1 MRRRHGLTGEETR
14 MIRLA
19 AYAAFVAALMTSGAA
34 LVSAQVPGN
43 QPIVGISLTSS
54 TPVVAKVAGIDP
66 SGETVTLVSA
76 DGTTVTRKV
85 SSLVKNLGQLK
96 VGDTVIVSYKQRL
109 SFVVSE
115 PNAKT
120 PPSDKVVAAVAVSDP
135 QQTVGA
141 AAAQNVRNFYVVAAN
156 PAAKTI
162 SAVDSNG
169 GEVRTFSVSDEVAQ
183 AELPLM
189 KPGYKLTVIDAQA
202 MVAAI
207 EKQV

>member
-1 MRRRHGLTGEETR
+1 

-19 AYAAFVAALMTSGAA
+19 ANAAFIVALMASGAA

-43 QPIVGISLTSS
+43 KPIVGISLTSS
-54 TPVVAKVAGIDP
+54 MPVVAKVAGIDP
-66 SGETVTLVSA
+66 NGETVTLVSA
-76 DGTTVTRKV
+76 DGTALTRKV

-115 PNAKT
+115 PNAQT
-120 PPSDKVVAAVAVSDP
+120 PPSDKVVEAVAVQDP

>member
-1 MRRRHGLTGEETR
+1 

-19 AYAAFVAALMTSGAA
+19 ANAAFIVALMASGAA

-43 QPIVGISLTSS
+43 KPIVGISLTSS
-54 TPVVAKVAGIDP
+54 MPVVAKVAGIDP
-66 SGETVTLVSA
+66 NGETVTLVSA
-76 DGTTVTRKV
+76 DGTALTRKV

-115 PNAKT
+115 PNAQT
-120 PPSDKVVAAVAVSDP
+120 PPSDKVVEAVAVQDP

-141 AAAQNVRNFYVVAAN
+141 AAAQNVRNFYVVATN
-156 PAAKTI
+156 PAAKTVLV
-162 SAVDSNG
+162 VDANG
-169 GEVRTFSVSDEVAQ
+169 GDVRTFSVSDEVAQ
-183 AELPLM
+183 AELPLI
-189 KPGYKLTVIDAQA
+189 KPGYKLTVIDAQT

>member
-1 MRRRHGLTGEETR
+1 

-19 AYAAFVAALMTSGAA
+19 AYAALIAALMTSGASH
-34 LVSAQVPGN
+34 VSAQVPGN

-109 SFVVSE
+109 SFIVSE
-115 PNAKT
+115 PNAET
-120 PPSDKVVAAVAVSDP
+120 PTSDKVVAAVAVQDP

-141 AAAQNVRNFYVVAAN
+141 AAAQNVRNFYVVATN

-162 SAVDSNG
+162 SVVDSNG
-169 GEVRTFSVSDEVAQ
+169 GEVRTFSVSDAVAH

-189 KPGYKLTVIDAQA
+189 KPGYKLTVIDVQA

>member
-1 MRRRHGLTGEETR
+1 

-19 AYAAFVAALMTSGAA
+19 AYAAFVAALMTSGAP

-43 QPIVGISLTSS
+43 KPIVGVSLTSS

-66 SGETVTLVSA
+66 NGETVTLVSA

>member
-1 MRRRHGLTGEETR
+1 

-19 AYAAFVAALMTSGAA
+19 AYAAFIVALMTSGAA

-43 QPIVGISLTSS
+43 KPIVGISLTSS
-54 TPVVAKVAGIDP
+54 MPVVAKVAGIDP
-66 SGETVTLVSA
+66 NGETVTLVSA
-76 DGTTVTRKV
+76 DGTALTRKV

-115 PNAKT
+115 PNAQT
-120 PPSDKVVAAVAVSDP
+120 PPSDKVVEAVAVQDP

-141 AAAQNVRNFYVVAAN
+141 AAAQNVRNFYVVATN
-156 PAAKTI
+156 PAAKTVLV
-162 SAVDSNG
+162 VDANG
-169 GEVRTFSVSDEVAQ
+169 GDVRTFSVSDEVAQ
-183 AELPLM
+183 AELPLI
-189 KPGYKLTVIDAQA
+189 KPGYKLTVIDAQT